1 MQKKRPR
8 NLNLIS
14 IRLPLPALVSI
25 LHRVSGVI
33 LFLIIPALLIVLQT
47 SLASPD
53 GFNSVVAAMDH
64 PIVKLL
70 LLGLCW
76 AFLHHMFAG
85 VRHLMSDMSFG
96 LELRQ
101 ARLIN
106 KVVLWGAITLSIAVG
121 GILWSA

>member
-1 MQKKRPR
+1 MQKKRPK

-47 SLASPD
+47 SLRSPE
-53 GFNSVVAAMDH
+53 GFKSVAAVMAH
-64 PIVKLL
+64 PLVKLL
-70 LLGLCW
+70 LLGFCW

-85 VRHLMSDMSFG
+85 VRHLMSDMSLG
-96 LELRQ
+96 LELHQ
-101 ARLIN
+101 ARFIN
-106 KVVLWGAITLSIAVG
+106 KLVLWGALAFSIAVG
-121 GILWSA
+121 MILWLA